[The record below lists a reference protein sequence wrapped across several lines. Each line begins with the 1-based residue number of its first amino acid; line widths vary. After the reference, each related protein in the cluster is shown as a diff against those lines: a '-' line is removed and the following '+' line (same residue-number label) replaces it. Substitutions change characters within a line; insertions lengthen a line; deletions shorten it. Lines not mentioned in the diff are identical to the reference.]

1 MHVIRVYETGG
12 PETLRYEE
20 APIPDPAPDQV
31 RVRVV
36 ATGLNFIE
44 IYQRTGLYK
53 VPLPFVPGSEFA
65 GIVDAVGQEVQG
77 WQVGDRVATAAGVGG
92 YAEYALAPAA
102 KLVRVPEGF
111 DLKLTAA
118 VMLQGITAH
127 YLTHSAYPLKAG
139 ETCVIT
145 AAAGGVGLLL
155 VQMAKRLG
163 ARVIGLVSTEA
174 KAALAREAGADEVI
188 LYSQERFDERVRA
201 LTNGRG
207 ADVVY
212 DSVGRSTWE
221 QSLDSVRPR
230 GYVVFFGNA
239 SGPVPPVDPLLLTA
253 KGSLY
258 ITRPSIVHYT
268 ATVEELAWRAGD
280 LFNWVTS
287 GALRVRV
294 DREFPLA
301 QAAEAHRALEG
312 RQTTGKVLLLPSE

>member
-12 PETLRYEE
+12 PEALRYEE

-77 WQVGDRVATAAGVGG
+77 WQVGDRVATAGGVGG

-111 DLKLTAA
+111 DLKLAAA

-174 KAALAREAGADEVI
+174 KAVLAREAGADEVI
-188 LYSQERFDERVRA
+188 LYSQERFDQRVRA